1 MIKSAV
7 QLIAEAKRKIS
18 EVQVT
23 DLEAQLAHQI
33 VILDV
38 REPDE
43 FRQGFIPGAVNLPRG
58 MLEMNLANLPQ
69 VKGAETPLEELAQMD
84 VYLYC
89 RSGARSALA
98 TESMMR
104 MGFTRVYSVDGG
116 FEAWKKADLRIELP
130 GFAN

>member
-1 MIKSAV
+1 MIKSAP
-7 QLIAEAKRKIS
+7 QLIAEAKRHIQEVSIS
-18 EVQVT
+18 Q
-23 DLEAQLAHQI
+23 LEQQLAHQV

-43 FRQGFIPGAVNLPRG
+43 FKQGFIPGAVNLPRG
-58 MLEMNLANLPQ
+58 MLEMNLSNLPQ
-69 VKGAETPLEELAQMD
+69 VKGAEAPLEELADMD

-98 TESMMR
+98 AESMMR
-104 MGFTRVYSVDGG
+104 MGFTKVYSVEGG

-130 GFAN
+130 GFAG